1 MLILGIIISIIVSI
15 LLSLLCCLLCNGC
28 WLHRRRNPH
37 MYESVHDNGWYPLC
51 CMGLFSYPSVLIIP
65 L

>member
-1 MLILGIIISIIVSI
+1 MLIVGLLISVALSV

-37 MYESVHDNGWYPLC
+37 MYESVQESGWYPLC
-51 CMGLFSYPSVLIIP
+51 CTR
-65 L
+65 